1 MKEKKAFLREK
12 FITFQKKIASLGHAL
27 RQQGDAFQQRESS
40 LCMGIFEILD
50 ALENIEESVGARE
63 DKFDKTSRRLTQNI
77 RSVHKK
83 LIRLL
88 KTNDIVMMEF
98 PDNMARMESCKVVE
112 TEESNS
118 LKDETIITVV
128 KNGYMRKDNGEVLRK
143 AEVIT
148 VLNKSG
154 EGIMGSRS
162 PLPWQDPLE

>member
-1 MKEKKAFLREK
+1 MKEKKTFLREK
-12 FITFQKKIASLGHAL
+12 FITFQKKIAALGHAL
-27 RQQGDAFQQRESS
+27 RQREDNFQQRESS

-63 DKFDKTSRRLTQNI
+63 DEFDKTSRRLTQNI

-88 KTNDIVMMEF
+88 KANDIVMMEF

-118 LKDETIITVV
+118 LKDETILFVV

-143 AEVIT
+143 AEVVT

-154 EGIMGSRS
+154 EGV
-162 PLPWQDPLE
+162 QDPHCHGKTP

>member
-12 FITFQKKIASLGHAL
+12 FITFQKKIAVLGHSL
-27 RQQGDAFQQRESS
+27 RQQEDAFQQRESS

-63 DKFDKTSRRLTQNI
+63 GEFDKPALRLAKNI

-98 PDNMARMESCKVVE
+98 PDNIARMESCKVVE

-118 LKDETIITVV
+118 LKDETILSFV

-148 VLNKSG
+148 VLNKKSLAIQAS
-154 EGIMGSRS
+154 EG
-162 PLPWQDPLE
+162 

>member
-1 MKEKKAFLREK
+1 MKAEKAFLREK
-12 FITFQKKIASLGHAL
+12 FIAFQKEIAALGHSL
-27 RQQGDAFQQRESS
+27 RQQVDAFQQRESS

-50 ALENIEESVGARE
+50 ALENIDESVRARE
-63 DKFDKTSRRLTQNI
+63 DEFDKATRRLAKNI

-88 KTNDIVMMEF
+88 KANDIVMMEF
-98 PDNMARMESCKVVE
+98 PDNMAGMESCKVVE

-118 LKDETIITVV
+118 LKDETILSVV
-128 KNGYMRKDNGEVLRK
+128 KNGYIRKDNGKVLRK

-154 EGIMGSRS
+154 EGVPR
-162 PLPWQDPLE
+162 PLRETFEDRK

>member
-12 FITFQKKIASLGHAL
+12 FITFQKKIAALGHSL
-27 RQQGDAFQQRESS
+27 RQQEDAFQQRESS

-63 DKFDKTSRRLTQNI
+63 GEFDKPALRLAKNI

-88 KTNDIVMMEF
+88 KNNDIVMMEF
-98 PDNMARMESCKVVE
+98 PDNIARMESCKVVE

-118 LKDETIITVV
+118 LKDETILSFV

-148 VLNKSG
+148 VLNKKSLAIQAS
-154 EGIMGSRS
+154 EG
-162 PLPWQDPLE
+162 

>member
-50 ALENIEESVGARE
+50 ALENIEESVEARE

-154 EGIMGSRS
+154 EGV
-162 PLPWQDPLE
+162 QDPSE

>member
-1 MKEKKAFLREK
+1 MKGKKAFLREK
-12 FITFQKKIASLGHAL
+12 FITFQKKIASLGHSL
-27 RQQGDAFQQRESS
+27 RQQEDAFQQRESS

-63 DKFDKTSRRLTQNI
+63 DEFDKTAQRLAKNI

-88 KTNDIVMMEF
+88 KANDIVMMKF

-118 LKDETIITVV
+118 LKDEAILSVV

-143 AEVIT
+143 AEVVT

-154 EGIMGSRS
+154 EGV
-162 PLPWQDPLE
+162 QDPSE